1 MRTSIINSLFAKM
14 QVNKHIFFLTADM
27 GINLVERFQEAF
39 PSRFLNVGIAEQ
51 NLIGISAGL
60 CNLGY
65 RPFVYTISNFL
76 IHRCYEQIRNDV
88 ALHNYPVTL
97 LGTTAGFDSAP
108 LGPTHHIID
117 DWGALRTIPG
127 IDIYCPASVSY
138 ADKLVDKILA
148 SERPAYVRIP
158 KGAFEQPVSSEDIV
172 FLEAKKKDIL
182 LISYGSSVQN
192 CLKVRNGHD
201 DVSILV
207 CNRLRPL
214 ESDILS
220 SVLRTHQRVF
230 VVEDHFPSSGLYSML
245 CQFCMENQ
253 IACRLKSIAPPDTYS
268 LKVGS
273 STAYYNRLYRLDE
286 SGIDEVIS
294 IPDKLEIN

>member
-1 MRTSIINSLFAKM
+1 MRSCIMNSLFERM
-14 QVNKHIFFLTADM
+14 QSDENIFFLTADM

-65 RPFVYTISNFL
+65 RPFAYTISNFL
-76 IHRCYEQIRNDV
+76 THRCYEQIRNDV
-88 ALHNYPVTL
+88 GLHNYPITL
-97 LGTTAGFDSAP
+97 LGTSAGFDNAP

-148 SERPAYVRIP
+148 NDRPAYVRIS
-158 KGAFEQPVSSEDIV
+158 KGAFEQPASSQDTV
-172 FLEAKKKDIL
+172 YLEAKKKGIL
-182 LISYGSSVQN
+182 LVSYGSSVQN
-192 CLKVRNGHD
+192 CLKVHNAHD
-201 DVSILV
+201 NVSVLV

-214 ESDILS
+214 EGNILS
-220 SVLRTHQRVF
+220 SVLRMHHRVF
-230 VVEDHFPSSGLYSML
+230 VVEDHFPSSGLYNML

-253 IACRLKSIAPPDTYS
+253 ITYSLRSIAPPDTYS

-273 STAYYNRLYRLDE
+273 SAAYYNRLYRLDE
-286 SGIDEVIS
+286 SGIEEVIW
-294 IPDKLEIN
+294 NQ